1 MSNQVRLFYFFKS
14 GRYAKFFDG
23 GKMENTENLKTEIVT
38 AIKNAS
44 DIKTLEEIRVSV
56 LGKKGKITELM
67 KGLGALS
74 VEEKKEM
81 GKTLNIL
88 KSEVEAALEAQKKVL
103 EAQELNRKLAAE
115 KIDVTLPIRPENQG
129 RIHPVSKIYEE
140 VVAIFGEMGFEVAE
154 GPDIEDQFHN
164 FNALNMPANHPARQM
179 QDTFYIPNPDS
190 DDFDDSYVVRT
201 HTSPVQIR
209 TMEAKR
215 PPIRVIAPG
224 RTYRSDYDATHT
236 PMFHQVEGLVIDK
249 NITMAHLKGCLYDF
263 VKAFFELDEI
273 PVRYRPSYFP
283 FTEPSAEM
291 DIGCKKTKTEL
302 KIGAGTDWLEILGCG
317 MVHPRVLEA
326 GGIDP
331 NEYQGFAFG
340 VGIDRLAMLKY
351 GIPDLRTFFESDVRW
366 LKHYGFLP
374 LDESSMTGG
383 LSNNGGM
390 AR

>member
-1 MSNQVRLFYFFKS
+1 
-14 GRYAKFFDG
+14 
-23 GKMENTENLKTEIVT
+23 MENIENIKQETLQAIAT
-38 AIKNAS
+38 AA
-44 DIKTLEEIRVSV
+44 DMKTLEEIRVAV
-56 LGKKGKITELM
+56 LGKKGRVTELM
-67 KGLGALS
+67 RGLGTLS
-74 VEEKKEM
+74 IEAKKEM
-81 GKTLNIL
+81 GKSLNIL
-88 KSEVEAALEAQKKVL
+88 KGEIEKALEGQKEVL
-103 EAQELNRKLAAE
+103 EAKELNARLQSE
-115 KIDVTLPIRPENQG
+115 KIDVTLPVRPENQG

-179 QDTFYIPNPDS
+179 QDTFYIPNPES
-190 DDFDDSYVVRT
+190 ADFDDSFVVRT

-209 TMEAKR
+209 TMEKNKL
-215 PPIRVIAPG
+215 PIRIIAPG

-291 DIGCKKTKTEL
+291 DIGCKKSKTVL

-317 MVHPRVLEA
+317 MVHPSVLKA

-331 NEYQGFAFG
+331 DEYQGFAFG

-366 LKHYGFLP
+366 LKHYGFVP

-383 LSNNGGM
+383 LSNNGGL

>member
-1 MSNQVRLFYFFKS
+1 
-14 GRYAKFFDG
+14 
-23 GKMENTENLKTEIVT
+23 MENIENLKKELVAEIE
-38 AIKNAS
+38 AAQDLKA
-44 DIKTLEEIRVSV
+44 LEEARVAIT
-56 LGKKGKITELM
+56 GKKGKLTAMM
-67 KGLGALS
+67 KDLSSLS

-81 GKTLNIL
+81 GKNLNLL
-88 KSEVEAALEAQKKVL
+88 KTEVEKALDQRKSVL
-103 EAQELNRKLAAE
+103 EEQALNEKLAKE
-115 KIDVTLPIRPENQG
+115 TIDVTLPVRPETQG

-140 VVAIFGEMGFEVAE
+140 VVAIFGQMGFSVAE

-209 TMEAKR
+209 TMENQQ
-215 PPIRVIAPG
+215 PPIRIIAPG

-236 PMFHQVEGLVIDK
+236 QMFHQVEGLVIDK

-291 DIGCKKTKTEL
+291 DIGCLKTKNEL
-302 KIGAGTDWLEILGCG
+302 KIGAGNDWLEILGCG
-317 MVHPRVLEA
+317 MVHPNVLRA

-331 NEYQGFAFG
+331 DVYQGFAFG
-340 VGIDRLAMLKY
+340 MGIDRLAMLKY

-366 LKHYGFLP
+366 LKHYGFNA
-374 LDESSMTGG
+374 LDEASMTGG
-383 LSNNGGM
+383 LSNNGG
-390 AR
+390 ANR

>member
-1 MSNQVRLFYFFKS
+1 
-14 GRYAKFFDG
+14 
-23 GKMENTENLKTEIVT
+23 MENIENLKKELVAEIET
-38 AIKNAS
+38 AQDLKS
-44 DIKTLEEIRVSV
+44 LEEVRVAII
-56 LGKKGKITELM
+56 GKKGKLTALM
-67 KGLGALS
+67 KDLSSLS

-81 GKTLNIL
+81 GKNLNLI
-88 KSEVEAALEAQKKVL
+88 KTEVEKALDQRKSLL
-103 EAQELNRKLAAE
+103 EEQALNEKLAHE
-115 KIDVTLPIRPENQG
+115 TVDVTLPVRPETQG

-140 VVAIFGEMGFEVAE
+140 VVAIFGQMGFTVAE

-209 TMEAKR
+209 TMENQQ

-291 DIGCKKTKTEL
+291 DIGCLKTKNEL
-302 KIGAGTDWLEILGCG
+302 KIGAGNDWLEILGCG
-317 MVHPRVLEA
+317 MVHPNVLRA

-331 NEYQGFAFG
+331 DVYQGFAFG
-340 VGIDRLAMLKY
+340 MGIDRLAMLKY

-366 LKHYGFLP
+366 LKHYGFNA
-374 LDESSMTGG
+374 LDEASMTGG
-383 LSNNGGM
+383 LSNNGG
-390 AR
+390 ANR

>member
-1 MSNQVRLFYFFKS
+1 
-14 GRYAKFFDG
+14 
-23 GKMENTENLKTEIVT
+23 MEDIESLKTEMLAAVSK
-38 AIKNAS
+38 AEDLKSWDEA
-44 DIKTLEEIRVSV
+44 RVAL
-56 LGKKGKITELM
+56 LGKKGRITELM
-67 KGLGALS
+67 KGMGALP
-74 VEEKKEM
+74 VEQKIEM
-81 GKTLNIL
+81 GKRLNVL
-88 KSEVEAALEAQKKVL
+88 KSEVEEALNVRRAELAEK
-103 EAQELNRKLAAE
+103 ELNEKLSRE
-115 KIDVTLPIRPENQG
+115 TVDVTLPVRPENQG

-179 QDTFYIPNPDS
+179 QDTFYIPNKNS

-209 TMEAKR
+209 TMERQR
-215 PPIRVIAPG
+215 PPIRVVAPG

-263 VKAFFELDEI
+263 VKAFFELDDI

-291 DIGCKKTKTEL
+291 DIGCLKTKDEL

-317 MVHPRVLEA
+317 MVHPNVLRA

-331 NEYQGFAFG
+331 EEYQGFAFG
-340 VGIDRLAMLKY
+340 MGIDRLAMLKY

-366 LKHYGFLP
+366 LKHYGFMP
-374 LDESSMTGG
+374 LDFSSMTGG
-383 LSNNGGM
+383 LSNNGGS

>member
-1 MSNQVRLFYFFKS
+1 
-14 GRYAKFFDG
+14 
-23 GKMENTENLKTEIVT
+23 MENLENLKSELLAEIAGV
-38 AIKNAS
+38 S
-44 DIKTLEEIRVSV
+44 DLKAWDECRVA
-56 LGKKGKITELM
+56 LIGKKGKITEQL
-67 KGLGALS
+67 KGLSALPL
-74 VEEKKEM
+74 EQKIEAGKK
-81 GKTLNIL
+81 LNVL
-88 KSEVEAALEAQKKVL
+88 KSEIEAALAARKDVL
-103 EAQELNRKLAAE
+103 EVEELNKKLMSE
-115 KIDVTLPIRPENQG
+115 TVDVTLPIRPEAQG

-179 QDTFYIPNPDS
+179 QDTFYIPNKNS

-215 PPIRVIAPG
+215 PPIRIIAPG

-291 DIGCKKTKTEL
+291 DIGCLKTKTEL

-317 MVHPRVLEA
+317 MVHPSVLKA

-331 NEYQGFAFG
+331 DEYQGFAFG

-366 LKHYGFLP
+366 LKHYGFTP
-374 LDESSMTGG
+374 LDFSSMTGG
-383 LSNNGGM
+383 LSNNGGS

>member
-1 MSNQVRLFYFFKS
+1 
-14 GRYAKFFDG
+14 
-23 GKMENTENLKTEIVT
+23 MENLENLKSELLAEIAGV
-38 AIKNAS
+38 S
-44 DIKTLEEIRVSV
+44 DLKAWDECRVA
-56 LGKKGKITELM
+56 LIGKKGKITEQL
-67 KGLGALS
+67 KGLSALPL
-74 VEEKKEM
+74 EQKIEAGKK
-81 GKTLNIL
+81 LNVL
-88 KSEVEAALEAQKKVL
+88 KSEIEAALEARKDVL
-103 EAQELNRKLAAE
+103 EVEELNKKLMSE
-115 KIDVTLPIRPENQG
+115 TVDVTLPIRPEAQG

-179 QDTFYIPNPDS
+179 QDTFYIPNKNS

-215 PPIRVIAPG
+215 PPIRIIAPG

-291 DIGCKKTKTEL
+291 DIGCLKTKTEL

-317 MVHPRVLEA
+317 MVHPSVLKA

-331 NEYQGFAFG
+331 DEYQGFAFG

-366 LKHYGFLP
+366 LKHYGFTP
-374 LDESSMTGG
+374 LDFSSMTGG
-383 LSNNGGM
+383 LSNNGGS

>member
-1 MSNQVRLFYFFKS
+1 
-14 GRYAKFFDG
+14 
-23 GKMENTENLKTEIVT
+23 MENIENLKSQILGD
-38 AIKNAS
+38 ISNAQ
-44 DIKTLEEIRVSV
+44 DVRTLEEVRVGV
-56 LGKKGKITELM
+56 LGKKGRITEMM
-67 KGLGALS
+67 KNLGSLS
-74 VEEKKEM
+74 LEEKKEM
-81 GKTLNIL
+81 GKGLNIL
-88 KSEVEAALEAQKKVL
+88 KSEVEQALEAQKEKL
-103 EAQELNRKLAAE
+103 EKAELNARLAKE
-115 KIDVTLPIRPENQG
+115 KVDVTLPIRPEVQG

-164 FNALNMPANHPARQM
+164 FNALNTPANHPARQM
-179 QDTFYIPNPDS
+179 QDTFYIPNPES
-190 DDFDDSYVVRT
+190 DNFDDSYVVRT
-201 HTSPVQIR
+201 QTSSVQIR
-209 TMEAKR
+209 TMEKQQ
-215 PPIRVIAPG
+215 PPIRIIAPG

-263 VKAFFELDEI
+263 VKAFFELDEL

-317 MVHPRVLEA
+317 MVHPNVLRA

-331 NEYQGFAFG
+331 DEYQGFAFG
-340 VGIDRLAMLKY
+340 IGMDRLAMLKY

-383 LSNNGGM
+383 LSNNGGA

>member
-1 MSNQVRLFYFFKS
+1 MSNQVRLSYILN
-14 GRYAKFFDG
+14 YG
-23 GKMENTENLKTEIVT
+23 GKMENINNLKNQTLD
-38 AIKNAS
+38 AIDKAQDLKS
-44 DIKTLEEIRVSV
+44 LDEVRVSV
-56 LGKKGKITELM
+56 LGKKGAITELM
-67 KGLGALS
+67 KGLASLS

-81 GKTLNIL
+81 GKNLNVL
-88 KSEVEAALEAQKKVL
+88 KTEIEKALDTKRESLSVA
-103 EAQELNRKLAAE
+103 ELNAKLASE

-140 VVAIFGEMGFEVAE
+140 VVAIFGQMGFEVAE

-164 FNALNMPANHPARQM
+164 FNALNTPANHPARQM
-179 QDTFYIPNPDS
+179 QDTFYIPNPES
-190 DDFDDSYVVRT
+190 DNFDDSYVVRT
-201 HTSPVQIR
+201 QTSSVQIR
-209 TMEAKR
+209 TMEKKQ
-215 PPIRVIAPG
+215 PPIRIIAPG

-263 VKAFFELDEI
+263 VKAFFELDEL

-291 DIGCKKTKTEL
+291 DIGCKKSKTEL

-317 MVHPRVLEA
+317 MVHPNVLRA

-340 VGIDRLAMLKY
+340 IGMDRLAMLKY

-366 LKHYGFLP
+366 LKHYGFMP

-383 LSNNGGM
+383 LSNNGGS

>member
-1 MSNQVRLFYFFKS
+1 
-14 GRYAKFFDG
+14 
-23 GKMENTENLKTEIVT
+23 MENIEELKKSLMAEINQ
-38 AIKNAS
+38 AGDMKA
-44 DIKTLEEIRVSV
+44 LEEIRVAI
-56 LGKKGKITELM
+56 LGKKGRITEMM
-67 KGLGALS
+67 KGLGALLP
-74 VEEKKEM
+74 EQKIET
-81 GKTLNIL
+81 GKSLNLL
-88 KSEVEAALEAQKKVL
+88 KGEIEQVLTERKSVL
-103 EAQELNRKLAAE
+103 EAKELNDKLAKE
-115 KIDVTLPIRPENQG
+115 IVDVTLPVRPENQG
-129 RIHPVSKIYEE
+129 RIHPVSQIYEE
-140 VVAIFGEMGFEVAE
+140 VVAIFGQMGFSVAE

-190 DDFDDSYVVRT
+190 ADFDDSYVVRT

-209 TMEAKR
+209 TMEKKEL
-215 PPIRVIAPG
+215 PIRIIAPG

-263 VKAFFELDEI
+263 VKAFFELDDV

-291 DIGCKKTKTEL
+291 DIGCLKTKTEL

-317 MVHPRVLEA
+317 MVHPKVLEA

-366 LKHYGFLP
+366 LKHYGFVP
-374 LDESSMTGG
+374 LDSASMTGG
-383 LSNNGGM
+383 LSNNGGA

>member
-1 MSNQVRLFYFFKS
+1 MDTTQLKNELLENVSAAQNMKALEDVRV
-14 GRYAKFFDG
+14 A
-23 GKMENTENLKTEIVT
+23 
-38 AIKNAS
+38 A
-44 DIKTLEEIRVSV
+44 

-67 KGLGALS
+67 KSLSLLS

-81 GKTLNIL
+81 GKQLNIL
-88 KSEVEAALEAQKKVL
+88 KTEIEAALEKQKSVL
-103 EAQELNRKLAAE
+103 EEKELNEKLAHE
-115 KIDVTLPIRPENQG
+115 VIDVTLPIRPEIQG

-140 VVAIFGEMGFEVAE
+140 VVAIFGQMGFDVAE

-164 FNALNMPANHPARQM
+164 FNALNTPANHPARQM
-179 QDTFYIPNPDS
+179 QDTFYIKNLES
-190 DDFDDSYVVRT
+190 DDFDDSFVVRT
-201 HTSPVQIR
+201 QTSSVQIR
-209 TMEAKR
+209 TMEKQC
-215 PPIRVIAPG
+215 PPIRIIAPG

-263 VKAFFELDEI
+263 VKAFFELDEL

-291 DIGCKKTKTEL
+291 DIGCLKTKTEL
-302 KIGAGTDWLEILGCG
+302 KIGAGNDWLEILGCG
-317 MVHPRVLEA
+317 MVHPNVLKA

-331 NEYQGFAFG
+331 DEYQGFAFG
-340 VGIDRLAMLKY
+340 MGLDRLAMLKY

-366 LKHYGFLP
+366 LKHYGFVP

-383 LSNNGGM
+383 LSNNGG
-390 AR
+390 AQR

>member
-1 MSNQVRLFYFFKS
+1 LSNQVRLSYILN
-14 GRYAKFFDG
+14 YG
-23 GKMENTENLKTEIVT
+23 GKMENIDNLKNHTLD
-38 AIKNAS
+38 AINKAQDLKS
-44 DIKTLEEIRVSV
+44 LDEVRVSV
-56 LGKKGKITELM
+56 LGKKGAITELM
-67 KGLGALS
+67 KGLAALS

-81 GKTLNIL
+81 GKNLNIL
-88 KSEVEAALEAQKKVL
+88 KAEIEKALEAKREGLSV
-103 EAQELNRKLAAE
+103 AELNAKLASE
-115 KIDVTLPIRPENQG
+115 KIDVTLPIRTENQG

-140 VVAIFGEMGFEVAE
+140 VVAIFGQMGFEVAE

-164 FNALNMPANHPARQM
+164 FNALNTPANHPARQM
-179 QDTFYIPNPDS
+179 QDTFYIPNPES
-190 DDFDDSYVVRT
+190 DNFDDSYVVRT
-201 HTSPVQIR
+201 QTSSVQIR
-209 TMEAKR
+209 TMEKKQ
-215 PPIRVIAPG
+215 PPIRIIAPG

-263 VKAFFELDEI
+263 VKAFFELDEL

-291 DIGCKKTKTEL
+291 DIGCKKSKTEL

-317 MVHPRVLEA
+317 MVHPNVLRA

-331 NEYQGFAFG
+331 DEYQGFAFG
-340 VGIDRLAMLKY
+340 IGMDRLAMLKY

-383 LSNNGGM
+383 LSNNGGS